1 MEGVINILKEK
12 IRVMMVDGAPNA
24 LEWQG
29 RWKVD
34 KIGLHHYYR
43 EGRRLIHVFG
53 VISGNLFF
61 RISFDTDDLS
71 WTLEEVSD
79 GNAC

>member
-1 MEGVINILKEK
+1 MINVLKEK
-12 IRVMMVDGAPNA
+12 VRVVMVDGVPKA

-29 RWKVD
+29 RRNVD

-43 EGRRLIHVFG
+43 DGRRLIHVFG
-53 VISGNLFF
+53 VISDNLFF
-61 RISFDTDDLS
+61 RISFDTDDLR

-79 GNAC
+79 DNAC

>member
-1 MEGVINILKEK
+1 MLNQ
-12 IRVMMVDGAPNA
+12 RVRVVMVDGAPRA
-24 LEWQG
+24 IEWRG
-29 RWKVD
+29 KRNVD

-43 EGRRLIHVFG
+43 DGRRLINVFG
-53 VISGNLFF
+53 VISDNLFF

-79 GNAC
+79 DNPE